1 MKFILLF
8 ICILLTIHAI
18 RYLVNSKLIKTY
30 AYAKLKHNELFK
42 VNKIRTTVEAI
53 YFLLV
58 FLSLIAS
65 LECISYA
72 NKLVENTYIALT
84 LILHMS
90 VGMPIF
96 ICFSKTAGFFK
107 WHDEYLE
114 YNLTVQTNKKNT
126 VHIKKEDIESV
137 EATNKELVF
146 KLKDGQTH
154 TISTRDFELLN
165 SYSILKERLLG
176 L

>member
-8 ICILLTIHAI
+8 TVILLAIHAI
-18 RYLVNSKLIKTY
+18 LYLVNSKLIKTY

-42 VNKIRTTVEAI
+42 VNKVRTTVEAI

-90 VGMPIF
+90 IGMPIF

-114 YNLTVQTNKKNT
+114 YNLSVQTNKQYT
-126 VHIKKEDIESV
+126 IHIKQDDIASI
-137 EATNKELVF
+137 EATNKELVL

-154 TISTRDFELLN
+154 TISTRAFELLT
-165 SYSILKERLLG
+165 SHSILKERLLG